1 VGASVVGVDVG
12 DNVVGVDVGV
22 DVVGAGVGAGVGLG
36 HIQPHWSDV
45 EHLAVEGFELINQL
59 LT

>member
-1 VGASVVGVDVG
+1 MGVDAG